1 MQPPL
6 RCSGTIHSQNRIQHL
21 KLPARLTMRPH
32 DPKRLDRT
40 HGLETRKAGPE
51 REPALANR

>member
-1 MQPPL
+1 
-6 RCSGTIHSQNRIQHL
+6 
-21 KLPARLTMRPH
+21 MRPH